1 MTAFSARE
9 AIKAAALRLLEE
21 RPLREITVKD
31 IVQEC
36 GVNRNTFYYHFRDI
50 PALLED
56 LITDQA
62 DRIIAAQGPAL
73 SLADWARRLI
83 PDRILLTLV
92 VNRIVWF
99 VALEG
104 DFSGIFDILLACLV
118 PAALLALILLGE
130 WLTARE
136 LMGGGDI
143 KLLFAL
149 ALYLSWAQLLLTL
162 LAGCLLGLV
171 FAALLGKK
179 RDAAVPFGPFLALGG
194 LFTVSLGAPLI
205 RWYFGLF

>member
-50 PALLED
+50 PALLEE

-73 SLADWARRLI
+73 SLADCLETAARFALDHRQAVLHINQSTHRDLFELCLMDVCRRVVEDFAAAAAGSLPVPLEDREIIIRFYQCECFGQIMAWLNDGMRYDLGKQFRRL
-83 PDRILLTLV
+83 
-92 VNRIVWF
+92 
-99 VALEG
+99 
-104 DFSGIFDILLACLV
+104 CY
-118 PAALLALILLGE
+118 LGE
-130 WLTARE
+130 GMTERMLKPAMEADT
-136 LMGGGDI
+136 
-143 KLLFAL
+143 
-149 ALYLSWAQLLLTL
+149 
-162 LAGCLLGLV
+162 
-171 FAALLGKK
+171 
-179 RDAAVPFGPFLALGG
+179 
-194 LFTVSLGAPLI
+194 
-205 RWYFGLF
+205 

>member
-50 PALLED
+50 PALLEE

-73 SLADWARRLI
+73 SLADCLETAAR
-83 PDRILLTLV
+83 
-92 VNRIVWF
+92 
-99 VALEG
+99 
-104 DFSGIFDILLACLV
+104 
-118 PAALLALILLGE
+118 
-130 WLTARE
+130 
-136 LMGGGDI
+136 
-143 KLLFAL
+143 FAL
-149 ALYLSWAQLLLTL
+149 DHRQAVLHINQSTHRDLFEL
-162 LAGCLLGLV
+162 CLMDV
-171 FAALLGKK
+171 CRRVVEDFAAAAAGSLPVPLEDREIIIRFYQCECFGQIMAWLNDGMRYDLGKK
-179 RDAAVPFGPFLALGG
+179 FRRLCYLGEG
-194 LFTVSLGAPLI
+194 MTERMLKRAMEADT
-205 RWYFGLF
+205 